1 MTRLRRFVLA
11 ALPLGRSDLR
21 MTLSVVSI
29 LKGPPSQFTVT
40 LYSSANSF
48 GTRHEYEQVKPQ
60 PYRNLPCATFFSA
73 LVIVNSGSFG
83 RLPLTTM
90 LLTSSPPAPTRDRRR

>member
-1 MTRLRRFVLA
+1 MLA
-11 ALPLGRSDLR
+11 ALPPGKSDLR
-21 MTLSVVSI
+21 MTLSVFTI
-29 LKGPPSQFTVT
+29 LKAPPSQFTVT

-60 PYRNLPCATFFSA
+60 PYRNLPCATFSSA

-83 RLPLTTM
+83 RLPLTMM
-90 LLTSSPPAPTRDRRR
+90 LLQISPPAPTRDRRR